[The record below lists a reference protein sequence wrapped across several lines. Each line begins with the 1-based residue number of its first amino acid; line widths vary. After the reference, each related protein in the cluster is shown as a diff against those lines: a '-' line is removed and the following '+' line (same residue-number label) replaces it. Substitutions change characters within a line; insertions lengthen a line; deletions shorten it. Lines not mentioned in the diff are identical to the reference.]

1 MFDPPA
7 RPVRRLPWNGA
18 KRAALADLRRT
29 LEEMED
35 APEVRILRGKLDLIF
50 PWPPEGGGEQ
60 LIFGFDRLKSRLKY
74 RPCLKKVKTPKQRIF
89 FRHMALKILEI
100 HQVFLRIFALSG
112 RKISRRWAFR
122 HFSNK
127 AWSLC

>member
-50 PWPPEGGGEQ
+50 P
-60 LIFGFDRLKSRLKY
+60 
-74 RPCLKKVKTPKQRIF
+74 
-89 FRHMALKILEI
+89 
-100 HQVFLRIFALSG
+100 
-112 RKISRRWAFR
+112 
-122 HFSNK
+122 
-127 AWSLC
+127 